1 MDKNKKRL
9 DLDTEDIVALG
20 ISAAPNGALSGDAVS
35 STEMTGL
42 IPSIA
47 LDEFEADS
55 YEAIEDYKA

>member
-1 MDKNKKRL
+1 MGKNKKRP
-9 DLDTEDIVALG
+9 DTEDIIALG
-20 ISAAPNGALSGDAVS
+20 MSAAQSGALGGDAVS